1 MRIRSHRIL
10 KAAVL
15 GVLLGSLMAGTA
27 TAHDSSGHHASVGRD
42 LFRAAAATWRY
53 HSLNAASAA
62 GYGPFPEGAPLH
74 ECISSTDGTGAMGY
88 HWLNAAYLGTDLDV
102 TKPQV
107 LVYAPDRR
115 GHLDLVALEYV
126 VFKADWDAAHPGTM
140 PHLFGQMFMETG
152 SPNRYDIPAF
162 YALHVWLWKP
172 NPSGLF
178 APFNPRVSCDPSA
191 KGPHKA
197 TVTWT
202 TALDVDVVV
211 ARASAPRFTCTIG
224 RT

>member
-1 MRIRSHRIL
+1 MRIRSNRIITATAL
-10 KAAVL
+10 A
-15 GVLLGSLMAGTA
+15 VLLGSLAAGSA
-27 TAHDSSGHHASVGRD
+27 AAHDPSGGHASVGRD

-53 HSLNAASAA
+53 HSLKAATAA

-74 ECISSTDGTGAMGY
+74 ECISSTDGKGAMGY
-88 HWLNAAYLGTDLDV
+88 HWLNAGYLGTDLDV

-126 VFKADWDAAHPGTM
+126 VFKADWDAAHPGTV

-162 YALHVWLWKP
+162 YSLHVWLWKP

-178 APFNPRVSCDPSA
+178 APFNPRVSCDPNATGARWAAATSA
-191 KGPHKA
+191 SAVH
-197 TVTWT
+197 
-202 TALDVDVVV
+202 VDAVV
-211 ARASAPRFTCTIG
+211 ARSSAPRFACTIG
-224 RT
+224 RS